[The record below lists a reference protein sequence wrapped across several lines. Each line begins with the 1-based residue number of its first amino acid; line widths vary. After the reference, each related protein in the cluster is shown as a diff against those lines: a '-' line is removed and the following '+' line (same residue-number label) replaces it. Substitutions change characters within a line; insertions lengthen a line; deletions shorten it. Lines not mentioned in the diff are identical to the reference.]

1 MASYRGTRNLSTGP
15 PIGTVEIRLAAEFM
29 ERFGRAC
36 GESEIRSSW
45 REICRWSGFR
55 NSLHRQA
62 RSDQGPA
69 VTWRWLT
76 GVADVAKK
84 QNDVMLPSQI
94 LGCSRFWD
102 WRARQYAEARDFAAV
117 VQLPTADRDIKLRL
131 AAIALSCLLALPSD
145 LRVMHALAGPYT
157 ASGLAM
163 YAVDIILPY
172 NERQGSPLNRSCA
185 GQRPAA
191 RVGVAGPTP
200 GLTCGFC
207 SVGCRFTP
215 VKWRAQSAV
224 LHGHEAHG
232 TYPMGRADPDDLG
245 STPRTPR

>member
-172 NERQGSPLNRSCA
+172 NRDVWGGRVSH
-185 GQRPAA
+185 A
-191 RVGVAGPTP
+191 RWT
-200 GLTCGFC
+200 
-207 SVGCRFTP
+207 
-215 VKWRAQSAV
+215 
-224 LHGHEAHG
+224 
-232 TYPMGRADPDDLG
+232 
-245 STPRTPR
+245 